1 MGKNMLRI
9 IRTPFMAGVSAVAML
24 LVAGPSQ
31 AAVVNVVTNG
41 TFESPDN
48 LTGWLQFAN
57 NGTIGIAQD
66 NGPSAPGSQSAQLVA
81 NASGGSSF
89 PLLKIERLAPGLLT
103 NGGAVKVSYDA
114 RAPIQTVDINAGTQV
129 GKVVFIAELF
139 SEFALD
145 GATNQILQGPPNFL
159 NETWTTYTFNT
170 FLGADASGGV
180 SLLFKADCGADV
192 NCRLT
197 ANIDNVRIET
207 NVVPAPAAVWLLGTG
222 CLGLLGRAARRKM
235 ATA

>member
-1 MGKNMLRI
+1 MLRT
-9 IRTPFMAGVSAVAML
+9 IRTPLVAGVAAVSML
-24 LVAGPSQ
+24 LVAS
-31 AAVVNVVTNG
+31 ASHADVVNVVTNG

-66 NGPSAPGSQSAQLVA
+66 NGPSASGSQSAQLVA
-81 NASGGSSF
+81 NASGGASF

-114 RAPIQTVDINAGTQV
+114 RAPIQTVDFPNNAGA
-129 GKVVFIAELF
+129 VVFIAELF
-139 SEFALD
+139 SEFTLD
-145 GATNQILQGPPNFL
+145 GATNEILQGPPNFL
-159 NETWTTYTFNT
+159 TSSWQTFTFNT

-180 SLLFKADCGADV
+180 SLLFKADCGA
-192 NCRLT
+192 NPGCRFT
-197 ANIDNVRIET
+197 ANIDNVKIET

-222 CLGLLGRAARRKM
+222 CLALLGRVARRKM